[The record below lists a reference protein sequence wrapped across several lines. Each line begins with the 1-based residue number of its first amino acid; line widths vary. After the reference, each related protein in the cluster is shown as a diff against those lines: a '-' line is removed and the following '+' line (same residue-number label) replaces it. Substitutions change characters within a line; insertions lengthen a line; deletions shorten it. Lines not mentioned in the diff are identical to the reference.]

1 MIKAPE
7 TSYAVDRIETA
18 PGYEEERIE
27 SLKQA
32 DDSNFEVFRRGEGTV
47 DFRTVGWIHAPVIS
61 LKYTFATGVLS
72 IPSCMFVLG
81 AFPGAINVVA

>member
-61 LKYTFATGVLS
+61 LK
-72 IPSCMFVLG
+72 CMNPDFSSFSTIHLRELY
-81 AFPGAINVVA
+81 